1 MHLGQVE
8 IYAKASLRPKV
19 EKWLSSQLYA
29 SGLTYGMVWHDRET
43 EALVIG
49 SGPWNEGVE
58 LLTLGTR
65 LALEE
70 AASKNGEPRCDWL
83 SHWLTLE

>member
-29 SGLTYGMVWHDRET
+29 SGLTYGMVWH
-43 EALVIG
+43 
-49 SGPWNEGVE
+49 EGVE